1 VIVVS
6 NRLPITVVHEGGRTI
21 VRRSAGGLVTALEPV
36 LTQRGGTWVGWP
48 GSASD
53 GALDLPKGD
62 APYAMRPVA
71 LSGSEVRGFY
81 HAFANATLWPLF
93 HGFPTRARFD
103 RRSWDIYTR
112 VNRRFAAA
120 TADAVTQGELIWI
133 HDYQL
138 MLVPAVIRERLHTTQ
153 LAFFL
158 HIPFPPFDVFRLL
171 PWDRELLRG
180 LLGADLIGF
189 HSQGYVRNF
198 LDSVERLLGV
208 RVDREAQ
215 LIEHGA
221 RTVRVGAFPLGIDF
235 DLYDQRARAAPHP
248 VDADPARPRVVLGVD
263 RLDYTKGIPERIRAF
278 ERLLEAHP
286 VHRERVILLQLAVP
300 SRSEVPEY
308 RRLKR
313 EIDELVGRVNGRF
326 GTPQWAPIHYLHR
339 GTSPEQLVALYR
351 DAHVGLVT
359 PLRDGMNLVAKEF
372 VACQIDDPGVLVLS
386 RFAGASETMREAVL
400 VNPYN
405 IEGTADA
412 LHRALTM
419 DESER
424 RSRMAALRWR
434 ERRYNVHAWVDDF
447 LSAAHASH
455 GGIRPPT
462 ASDFDAW
469 IGARLSAARLALFLD
484 YDGTLT
490 PIVDHPS
497 QARLSPE
504 MRRALRA
511 CAARPDLDVA
521 IISGRAL
528 ADVQAIVGEP
538 DVTYAGNHGLEIAA
552 PDLPP
557 FRHPDLSHFIDRL
570 NNLADELDGLAE
582 QGAWTERKQAT
593 LTVHYRH
600 VDPARREAVIE
611 RARTLIIGAGFQPRD
626 GIDTVEARPP
636 IGWDKGQAVLHILRQ
651 RYGPAWSEHARIIYL
666 GDDQTDED
674 AFRVLAGL
682 GVTFR
687 VGSADSLTFADRWLP
702 NVAAVQALLEWIANR
717 PVERAASA
725 DGAAVT
731 SSPEL
736 KRATSAR

>member
-6 NRLPITVVHEGGRTI
+6 NRLPVTVVREGGRTTI
-21 VRRSAGGLVTALEPV
+21 RHSAGGLVSALEPV
-36 LTQRGGTWVGWP
+36 LMHRGGTWVGWSGTTADVP
-48 GSASD
+48 VELPTA
-53 GALDLPKGD
+53 DLP
-62 APYAMRPVA
+62 YRLVA
-71 LSGSEVRGFY
+71 VPLSRGEVKGFY
-81 HAFANATLWPLF
+81 HSFANATLWPLF

-103 RRSWDIYTR
+103 RRSWEVYAR
-112 VNRRFAAA
+112 VNHRFAAA
-120 TADAVTQGELIWI
+120 TADAADGVELVWV

-138 MLVPAVIRERLHTTQ
+138 MVTPAALRERLPDTR

-158 HIPFPPFDVFRLL
+158 HIPFPPFDLFRLL

-180 LLGADLIGF
+180 LLGCDLIGF

-208 RVDREAQ
+208 RVDRDTQ
-215 LIEHGA
+215 LIEYAG

-235 DLYDQRARAAPHP
+235 DVYDARARAAPP
-248 VDADPARPRVVLGVD
+248 GARQDVRIVLGVD

-278 ERLLEAHP
+278 ERLLELHP
-286 VHRERVILLQLAVP
+286 EHRERVILLQLAVP

-339 GTSPEQLVALYR
+339 GATPEHLVQLYR

-359 PLRDGMNLVAKEF
+359 PLRDGMNLVAKEY
-372 VACQIDDPGVLVLS
+372 VACQVGDPGVLVLS
-386 RFAGASETMREAVL
+386 RFAGASETMREALL

-405 IEGTADA
+405 IDATAEA

-419 DESER
+419 DEAER
-424 RSRMAALRWR
+424 RSRLAALRWR

-447 LSAAHASH
+447 LQATRAINA
-455 GGIRPPT
+455 GIRPPT
-462 ASDFDAW
+462 PADFEAW
-469 IGARLSAARLALFLD
+469 LGTRLAGARLALFLD

-490 PIVDHPS
+490 PIVEHPA
-497 QARLSPE
+497 QAQLSPD

-511 CAARPDLDVA
+511 CARRPDMDVA

-528 ADVQAIVGEP
+528 HDLQAIVGEP
-538 DVTYAGNHGLEIAA
+538 RLIYAGNHGLEIAA
-552 PDLPP
+552 PDMPP
-557 FRHPDLSHFIDRL
+557 YRHPDLPHFIERL
-570 NNLADELDGLAE
+570 NALADDLDVLAAD
-582 QGAWTERKQAT
+582 GAWVERKQAT
-593 LTVHYRH
+593 LTLHYRS
-600 VDPARREAVIE
+600 VDPSRRPALID
-611 RARTLIIGAGFQPRD
+611 RAKNMIAAAGFQPRD
-626 GIDTVEARPP
+626 GICTVEARPP
-636 IGWDKGQAVLHILRQ
+636 IGWDKGQAVLHVLRQ
-651 RYGPAWSEHARIIYL
+651 RYGPSWSERARPVYL

-687 VGSADSLTFADRWLP
+687 VGGADSLTFADRWLP
-702 NVAAVQALLEWIANR
+702 NVAAVQALLEWLAER
-717 PVERAASA
+717 PIQASA
-725 DGAAVT
+725 AAP
-731 SSPEL
+731 SA
-736 KRATSAR
+736 ATM